1 VKAANVLAGPRWPV
15 SWTLRL
21 TAAAVA
27 VAAAITGCAAA
38 SSPAAQSPAVQRR
51 VSAEAAGGPSPVRVP
66 ANAVFTI
73 WRRLGPPNTAQRLV
87 AAGGALFIQ
96 SGGNTVATI
105 TRVDPATGKSGPAIR
120 LARVAGMTFGGGLLW
135 IACRIDPA
143 SGRESV
149 VALSPG
155 SLKIRHVL
163 SLTVGRMSSTS
174 PLAYAGGQLWAVT
187 GRGLVAIDPAAGRTV
202 RTVPVAADRP
212 FDFLNVAA
220 SANGAAL
227 WTTEGPG
234 GGGPIGVQLRSP
246 RTGAVLAAASG
257 PAVGIGG
264 VQIAAAGRHAWLAYA
279 TGSLGGYI
287 RAAAAGRGVLA
298 ESRPPGRAEFSNSI
312 QVYLAGHQ
320 LWLTDGMAAFVA
332 CASAATGRILA
343 AAHGVGA
350 VSDLAPLPAGRLALI
365 IQGQV
370 LLITPKPACGP

>member
-1 VKAANVLAGPRWPV
+1 M
-15 SWTLRL
+15 
-21 TAAAVA
+21 
-27 VAAAITGCAAA
+27 
-38 SSPAAQSPAVQRR
+38 
-51 VSAEAAGGPSPVRVP
+51 P

-73 WRRLGPPNTAQRLV
+73 WRRLGPPDTAQRLV

-105 TRVDPATGKSGPAIR
+105 TRVDPATGKSGPAVR
-120 LARVAGMTFGGGLLW
+120 LAHVAGMTFGGGLLW
-135 IACRIDPA
+135 IACRVDQL

-163 SLTVGRMSSTS
+163 SLTVGRVLNTS
-174 PLAYAGGQLWAVT
+174 PLAYAGGRLWAIT
-187 GRGLVAIDPAAGRTV
+187 RRGLVAIDPATGRPV
-202 RTVPVAADRP
+202 RTVPVAADRQ
-212 FDFLNVAA
+212 FYFLNVAA
-220 SANGAAL
+220 SAGGAAL

-234 GGGPIGVQLRSP
+234 GGGLIAVQLRSP
-246 RTGAVLAAASG
+246 GTGAVLAAASG
-257 PAVGIGG
+257 PAVGIAGA
-264 VQIAAAGRHAWLAYA
+264 QIAAAGQHAWLAYA
-279 TGSLGGYI
+279 TGMLGGYL
-287 RAAAAGRGVLA
+287 RAAAAGPGVIA

-320 LWLTDGMAAFVA
+320 LWLTDGMADLVA

-370 LLITPKPACGP
+370 LVVTPKPACGL